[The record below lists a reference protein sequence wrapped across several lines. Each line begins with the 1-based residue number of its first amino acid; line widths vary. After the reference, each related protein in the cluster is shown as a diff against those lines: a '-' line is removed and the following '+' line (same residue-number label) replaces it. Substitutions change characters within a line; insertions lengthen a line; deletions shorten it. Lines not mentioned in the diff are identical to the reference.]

1 MKEKINIKQM
11 KKNYKFLIAL
21 SVIIIGLIA
30 IYFYNSKEEVYTLK
44 CYDSKT
50 KITDISE
57 YVIRDNDTVF
67 HGKFNQYN
75 EKGIKI
81 AEGNFVNGEPN
92 GKSIYYFDDGKI
104 KSVHYRIN
112 SKITLESCL
121 YYPNGKIER
130 YALYNPVGESIFI
143 VNYDEN
149 GVVKNYDGD
158 PQIEI
163 YQFKFA
169 HKKQFNIKEDQRL
182 KVKDILKHSYIVAN
196 IPYAKRS
203 FKIENVGVDNSKV
216 KRTQK
221 NILPAQI
228 DVEEVLIKKG
238 KNTIRSIVRYEFN
251 DKITPVLSDTISFDV
266 NVN

>member
-1 MKEKINIKQM
+1 MN
-11 KKNYKFLIAL
+11 KKYKFLIVL
-21 SVIIIGLIA
+21 SIIIIGLIT
-30 IYFYNSKEEVYTLK
+30 IYFYSGKEEVCTLK
-44 CYDSKT
+44 YYDAKT
-50 KITDISE
+50 KITDVSE

-67 HGKFNQYN
+67 HGKYSQYN

-92 GKSIYYFDDGKI
+92 GKNIYYFDNGKI

-112 SKITLESCL
+112 SKITLESSL

-143 VNYDEN
+143 INYDKN
-149 GVVKNYDGD
+149 GVVKSYDGD

-169 HKKQFNIKEDQRL
+169 HKKQFNIKKDQHL
-182 KVKDILKHSYIVAN
+182 KVKDIIKHSYIVAN
-196 IPYAKRS
+196 IPYTKRS
-203 FKIENVGVDNSKV
+203 FKIENVSVDNSKV

-228 DVEEVLIKKG
+228 DVEEILIKKG
-238 KNTIRSIVRYEFN
+238 VNKIRAIVEYKFN
-251 DKITPVLSDTISFDV
+251 DKVTPVLNDTISFDV